1 MTDQQST
8 ANASSSDQKTLTLVC
23 HFGGIVLGFIPSLV
37 IYLVKSGDTHLREHA
52 KRALNFQLA
61 VLVAAVA
68 VSVISGILPFAS
80 FLFPLV
86 WIGNIV
92 LCVIAGMKANQGEMY
107 EYPVSIPL
115 VK

>member
-37 IYLVKSGDTHLREHA
+37 IYLVKSDDTHLREHA

-80 FLFPLV
+80 FLFPVV